1 MELKTKGS
9 KPCIGKS
16 SLWWFAVIGAILFFV
31 TILVGCSS
39 SRRLSEM
46 DGKITSAIGY
56 LHQKARVDGGLHDSD
71 MKIMSMLSAAQAALP
86 DIRRAIDAESGLV
99 DTAFDIGAVF
109 AGPYAPLITMVG
121 GIFGIGGVAQARRKK
136 KQHDEVQA
144 DMKSL
149 ASTLVRVADSGEGV
163 IDTNDEL
170 TRARLSAMSPGASVA
185 IREAKGKV

>member
-1 MELKTKGS
+1 MELKR
-9 KPCIGKS
+9 IGKS
-16 SLWWFAVIGAILFFV
+16 SLWWIAVIGAILFLSV
-31 TILVGCSS
+31 TLIGCSS

-71 MKIMSMLSAAQAALP
+71 MKIMNMLSAAQADIP

-99 DTAFDIGAVF
+99 NTAFDIGAVF
-109 AGPYAPLITMVG
+109 AGPYAPLLTMVG
-121 GIFGIGGVAQARRKK
+121 GVFGIGGVAQARRKK
-136 KQHDEVQA
+136 KQHDAVQA

-149 ASTLVRVADSGEGV
+149 ANTLVRVADSGPNQGI

-170 TRARLSAMSPGASVA
+170 TRARLSAMSPGAAVA